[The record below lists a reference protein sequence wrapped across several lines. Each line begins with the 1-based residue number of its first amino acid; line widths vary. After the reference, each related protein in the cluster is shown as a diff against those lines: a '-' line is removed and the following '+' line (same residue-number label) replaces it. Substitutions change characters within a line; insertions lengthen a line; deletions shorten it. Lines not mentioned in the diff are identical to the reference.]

1 MTKGKNISLAD
12 RVFEKIEND
21 ILSEKYKP
29 GEILTELQLSKE
41 LGVSRTPIREAIR
54 RLEQE
59 ELLKYLPKGEM
70 VVGISDEELRDIYE
84 IRISLEG
91 KAVYKAAEVIT
102 DEQLGELEKIVEL
115 QEFYTAKSN
124 ADSIKNMDSAFH
136 KYIYDVCPSSA
147 YKSTLTLLH
156 KKIQKYRKVSVQNG
170 DRAKSAAAEHREIF
184 NALKERNPEK
194 AGKLAEIHIINA
206 EKNILGEK

>member
-84 IRISLEG
+84 IMQPI
-91 KAVYKAAEVIT
+91 
-102 DEQLGELEKIVEL
+102 
-115 QEFYTAKSN
+115 
-124 ADSIKNMDSAFH
+124 DS
-136 KYIYDVCPSSA
+136 
-147 YKSTLTLLH
+147 
-156 KKIQKYRKVSVQNG
+156 R
-170 DRAKSAAAEHREIF
+170 
-184 NALKERNPEK
+184 
-194 AGKLAEIHIINA
+194 
-206 EKNILGEK
+206 